1 MQTILGSG
9 GVIAN
14 ELARELRT
22 YTTGI
27 RLVSR
32 NPQKINQDDETISA
46 DLTQADQ
53 VKKAVKGS
61 SIVYLTVGLKYK
73 ARIWESAWPKIM
85 RNVIEACTQH
95 QSKLVF
101 FDNIYM
107 YDPNY
112 IGHMSEDTPIR
123 PVSRKGAVRAK
134 IADMVLESTSKG
146 NLEAIIARSADFY
159 GPHITLNSILTE
171 LAFKPLAKGGTAK
184 WLGDAH
190 QPHAFTFTPDAG
202 KALALLGNTE
212 DAYNQVWHLP
222 TASNPPTG
230 KEWIYLIAK
239 EMSKSPKYQVLAPWF
254 FSVSGLFVPFM
265 RELRE
270 MLYQYER
277 PYVFDSTKFQENFFF
292 KPTKYRDGI
301 KNIIHEEFPSL
312 EKKMDDIRY

>member
-14 ELARELRT
+14 ELAKELSP
-22 YTTGI
+22 YTTEL

-32 NPQKINQDDETISA
+32 HPQKVNPNDHTFAA
-46 DLTQADQ
+46 DLTNAAQ
-53 VKKAVKGS
+53 VNKAVAGS
-61 SIVYLTVGLKYK
+61 HIVYLTAGLKYK
-73 ARIWESAWPKIM
+73 TRLWENAWPKIM
-85 RNVIEACTQH
+85 SNVLQACIRH
-95 QSKLVF
+95 QCKLVF
-101 FDNIYM
+101 FDNVYM

-112 IGHMSEDTPIR
+112 IGQMTENTPVR

-134 IADMVLESTSKG
+134 IADMLLEKVEKG
-146 NLEAIIARSADFY
+146 ELQAQIARSADFY
-159 GPHITLNSILTE
+159 GPHIKLNSLLTE
-171 LAFKPLAKGGTAK
+171 LVFKPMATSGTAK
-184 WLGDAH
+184 WLSNAH

-239 EMSKSPKYQVLAPWF
+239 ELGKTPKHQVLPPWF
-254 FSVSGLFVPFM
+254 FAASGWFVPFM
-265 RELRE
+265 RELKE
-270 MLYQYER
+270 MLYQYDR

-292 KPTKYRDGI
+292 KPTKYKVGI
-301 KNIIHEEFPSL
+301 KKIIETEFST
-312 EKKMDDIRY
+312 